1 MKKDNK
7 KILLETILNEKIEK
21 NDEYS
26 DFEINKFL
34 MKLL

>member
-1 MKKDNK
+1 MKKI
-7 KILLETILNEKIEK
+7 ILLETILNEKIEK
-21 NDEYS
+21 NNKYS